1 METVWSFV
9 IGILGLVGM
18 MLIWVLVQSYWRKT
32 FKDNISDDDVLAER
46 RSCGNCGCVKVCERK
61 GTVGGG

>member
-9 IGILGLVGM
+9 IGVLGLVGM

-32 FKDNISDDDVLAER
+32 FKDNISDEDVLAER
-46 RSCGNCGCVKVCERK
+46 RSCGNCGCTKVCERK

>member
-18 MLIWVLVQSYWRKT
+18 MLIWLLVQFYWRKT
-32 FKDNISDDDVLAER
+32 FSENISDEDVLAER
-46 RSCGNCGCVKVCERK
+46 RSCGNCACVKACERNS
-61 GTVGGG
+61 TQ